1 MTTTKQPQDLGF
13 GDEFEEVKPDRW
25 RLPEKSISKERSV
38 NTADLKQVAEA
49 TGFVSRQVHR
59 SKEPTDQIN
68 FRAKVSAIKDF
79 RALCEA
85 QEPSWPYG
93 YGLERAVAA
102 LKRELHQ
109 DTLRHT
115 KQ

>member
-1 MTTTKQPQDLGF
+1 MTATKEPQDLGF
-13 GDEFEEVKPDRW
+13 GDAFEQVKPDRW
-25 RLPEKSISKERSV
+25 RLPEKSISNDRSV
-38 NTADLKQVAEA
+38 DTADLKQVAEA

-59 SKEPTDQIN
+59 PKEPTGQIN
-68 FRAKVSAIKDF
+68 FRAKVSAIMNF

-102 LKRELHQ
+102 LKRELQ
-109 DTLRHT
+109 QETVRHT